1 MNGSDA
7 PAFAG
12 VAVEHLDL
20 ELSGMTCASCATRI
34 EKKLNRLDGVHATV
48 NFALE
53 RARVEY
59 DPIHSD
65 PATLISAVEAAG
77 YSATVPSNDDSSSES
92 DSQSSE
98 ATSELDELRQRVIIC
113 AVLAVPVALMAMIP
127 PLQFRNWQWL
137 ALTLASPVAVW
148 GAWPF
153 HVAAVRN
160 ARHRTTTMDTLVSV
174 GVLAAYAWSLVA
186 LFFGD
191 AGRVVTDSMAG
202 MAGMG
207 GSLVGSSDGGLDHT
221 YLEVAAVVPTVIL
234 LGRYLELRTR
244 RRTGAAVTALLSL
257 GAKDVARLNP
267 DGTELRIPVG
277 DLLVGDRF
285 VVRPGERIA
294 TDGEVVDG
302 TSAVDV
308 SLLTGESVPVDVAPG
323 DGVAGATISVSGRL
337 VVRATR
343 VGADTQLARIAKLVE
358 EAQTGK
364 AQVQRLADR
373 VAGVFVPIVFLI
385 ALGALAAWSIAGD
398 PSRGFVAAVS
408 VVVIAC
414 PCALGLATPM
424 ALMMGT
430 GRGAQLGILI
440 RGPEVLESTR
450 EVDTVVI
457 DKTGTITT
465 GKMEL
470 IKVLPTDGQ
479 NSDEALLF
487 AGALESASQHPIAQ
501 ALAAAARAVGTL
513 PPVDGFLSHSGLGVT
528 GVVNETFVAVGR
540 PRFVREQVGGTD
552 ESLEVRASELTKEGL
567 SVIAVGWDGALRA
580 LMAVAD
586 SPKPTSAAAISR
598 LRALGLDPVLLTGDQ
613 QAPAEAVAAAV
624 GINTVIAEVLPED
637 KVAEVARLQAAGRVV
652 AMIGDGVNDA
662 AALATADLGI
672 AMGTG
677 TDAAIEAADLTLVGG
692 DLRGASDAI
701 RLARRTLSTIKGNL
715 FWAFAYN
722 VAAIPVAALGLLN
735 PMLAGVAMA
744 ASSLFV
750 VSNSLR
756 LRRFRP
762 TSG

>member
-1 MNGSDA
+1 
-7 PAFAG
+7 
-12 VAVEHLDL
+12 
-20 ELSGMTCASCATRI
+20 
-34 EKKLNRLDGVHATV
+34 
-48 NFALE
+48 
-53 RARVEY
+53 
-59 DPIHSD
+59 
-65 PATLISAVEAAG
+65 
-77 YSATVPSNDDSSSES
+77 
-92 DSQSSE
+92 
-98 ATSELDELRQRVIIC
+98 
-113 AVLAVPVALMAMIP
+113 
-127 PLQFRNWQWL
+127 
-137 ALTLASPVAVW
+137 
-148 GAWPF
+148 
-153 HVAAVRN
+153 
-160 ARHRTTTMDTLVSV
+160 
-174 GVLAAYAWSLVA
+174 
-186 LFFGD
+186 
-191 AGRVVTDSMAG
+191 
-202 MAGMG
+202 
-207 GSLVGSSDGGLDHT
+207 
-221 YLEVAAVVPTVIL
+221 
-234 LGRYLELRTR
+234 
-244 RRTGAAVTALLSL
+244 
-257 GAKDVARLNP
+257 
-267 DGTELRIPVG
+267 
-277 DLLVGDRF
+277 
-285 VVRPGERIA
+285 
-294 TDGEVVDG
+294 
-302 TSAVDV
+302 
-308 SLLTGESVPVDVAPG
+308 
-323 DGVAGATISVSGRL
+323 
-337 VVRATR
+337 

-470 IKVLPTDGQ
+470 IKVVPTDGQ
-479 NSDEALLF
+479 NPDEALLF
-487 AGALESASQHPIAQ
+487 AGSLESASQHPIAQ

-513 PPVDGFLSHSGLGVT
+513 PPVDDFLSHSGLGVT

-540 PRFVREQVGGTD
+540 PRFVREQVGGSD
-552 ESLEVRASELTKEGL
+552 ESLEARASELAEEGL